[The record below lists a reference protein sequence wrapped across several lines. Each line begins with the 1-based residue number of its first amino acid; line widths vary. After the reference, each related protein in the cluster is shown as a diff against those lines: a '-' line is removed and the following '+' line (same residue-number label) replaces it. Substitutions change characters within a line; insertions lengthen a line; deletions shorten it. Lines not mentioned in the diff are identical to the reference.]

1 MDKQKSNLVD
11 TINEVIDDYSYLLKT
26 EDMYKDKE
34 IEFEITDDSE
44 KVAYAYIDTIRIYEV
59 LANLFANDIQFVK
72 SSGKISIKNNILK

>member
-1 MDKQKSNLVD
+1 LDKQKSNLVD